1 MTDYI
6 TLTEVKAYLS
16 ISGSGDDA
24 LLAALIGRASRLI
37 EDHTGRWFYA
47 DAQTRYYDAVGSHI
61 VSRLLLL
68 DADLLTITT
77 LKNGDGAVIA
87 ADDIILRPQNDPPYF
102 GISLKASS
110 NTRWTY
116 VDNPEGAISVAG
128 TWGYS
133 ATTPAAVAQAAL
145 RLTAH
150 LYRQRDT
157 GADWPRGG
165 VDITEHG
172 AAVAPPDLPWDITRL
187 LLPYI
192 RYRIKAA

>member
-24 LLAALIGRASRLI
+24 LLTALIGRASRLI

-47 DAQTRYYDAVGSHI
+47 DTQTRHYDAVGPHI

-68 DADLLTITT
+68 DADLLTITALT
-77 LKNGDGAVIA
+77 NGDGAVIS
-87 ADDIILRPQNDPPYF
+87 ADDCILRPQNDPPYF
-102 GISLKASS
+102 GIALKASS
-110 NTRWTY
+110 NVRWTY
-116 VDNPEGAISVAG
+116 ADDPEGAISVAG

-133 ATTPAAVAQAAL
+133 AAIPAAVAQAAL

-157 GADWPRGG
+157 GADWPRAGG
-165 VDITEHG
+165 GITERG

-192 RYRIKAA
+192 RYHVKAA